1 MERFQGFQV
10 FQTLTRH
17 PTKGSVMETCNA
29 AVITEHNKPLTI
41 QKVQIPT
48 LDAGSL
54 LVKITASTLCGT
66 DVHRWHGP
74 LGDKDTLPI
83 VTGHEPCGTVQD
95 IAGERTDI
103 LGNPVKRGDR
113 VVWSY
118 VACGSCYY
126 CSVACQPC
134 ICRGRASWGHNR
146 SDQHPY
152 LLGSCAEYMYVPKEC
167 LIIKV
172 PDEVTSASAA
182 ASACAYRTVMHG
194 YDRLGAIKS
203 HETVVI
209 QGSGPLGNFATAV
222 AKDHGAKKVLVIGAP
237 ANRLEVTK
245 KMGADAVLNLEEVTD
260 EKQRRQWVKD
270 HTDGRGADVVIQ
282 VANNLAVPEGLTL
295 LRDGGRYLNIG
306 AGGKANIAV
315 EKIPQEMLFITVR
328 SGEPRHWL
336 QAIDFLASR
345 RKTFPFEE
353 MISKSY
359 KLEQINEA
367 MTAMANYSVVKAVI
381 NF

>member
-1 MERFQGFQV
+1 MMDDCR
-10 FQTLTRH
+10 
-17 PTKGSVMETCNA
+17 A
-29 AVITEHNKPLTI
+29 AVITAHNQPLEI
-41 QKVQIPT
+41 QQVKIPD
-48 LDAGSL
+48 LDPGSL
-54 LVKITASTLCGT
+54 LVKMVASTLCGT

-74 LGDKDTLPI
+74 LGGSDSLPI
-83 VTGHEPCGTVQD
+83 ITGHEPCGVVEE

-103 LGNPVKRGDR
+103 LGNLVKKGDR
-113 VVWSY
+113 IVWSY

-126 CSVACQPC
+126 CSVAVQPC

-146 SDQHPY
+146 CDEHPY
-152 LLGSCAEYMYVPKEC
+152 LLGSVSEYMYVPAPC

-172 PDEVTSASAA
+172 PDEVSSASAA
-182 ASACAYRTVMHG
+182 AAACAYRTVMHG
-194 YDRLGAIKS
+194 YDRLGAIKD

-237 ANRLEVTK
+237 GHRLKVSQ
-245 KMGADAVLNLEEVTD
+245 KMGADDVLNIDDVGD
-260 EKQRRQWVKD
+260 PKDRRAWVHD

-282 VANNLAVPEGLTL
+282 VANNAAVPEGLTL
-295 LRDGGRYLNIG
+295 LRDGGQFLDIG
-306 AGGKANIAV
+306 AGGKGSIPV
-315 EKIPQEMLFITVR
+315 EQMPQQMTYYTIR

-345 RKTFPFEE
+345 RERFPFDD
-353 MISKSY
+353 MITKSY
-359 KLEQINEA
+359 GLEEVNDA
-367 MTAMANYSVVKAVI
+367 MAAMANFEVVKPVI